1 METQRAVN
9 SIIDAFVIF
18 AGQWLVPLM
27 LVLFVASIVFRVL
40 IYYTVRREEWFAKEF
55 EKRVDI
61 YLKDRDVKESV
72 SFYVISKKLLEKTFY
87 DLFKLRYI
95 MKRRKPDYVMT
106 TADRIFLIKQGCAIL
121 VNDFEKQLKH
131 LRYNEANHPRLLSTT
146 KKIFSKNPCF
156 NKVFGVLPA
165 STLNDVVNIL
175 PGIFVV
181 LGVFGTFLG
190 IMQALPELGN
200 IDVTDPEA
208 SKLVMDQFLIH
219 IAFSMNTSL
228 VGIAISVVG
237 SIFNTSMSPEKLFVS
252 AVERMETAL
261 DTLWHLSANND
272 VPSHLVEFDEHK
284 NPEEV
289 LAQQAVSEELMLA
302 QKSKKKEAS

>member
-1 METQRAVN
+1 METQRIVN
-9 SIIDAFVIF
+9 SLIEAFVVF
-18 AGQWLVPLM
+18 AGQWLIPVM
-27 LVLFVASIVFRVL
+27 LFMFCLSIAIRVL
-40 IYYTVRREEWFAKEF
+40 IYYTVKREEWFAKEF

-61 YLKDRDVKESV
+61 YLKERDSKENV
-72 SFYVISKKLLEKTFY
+72 SFYIISKKLLERTFY

-95 MKRRKPDYVMT
+95 MKRRKPDFVMT
-106 TADRIFLIKQGCAIL
+106 SADRIFLIKQGCAIL

-146 KKIFSKNPCF
+146 KKVFSKNPCF
-156 NKVFGVLPA
+156 GKVFGILPA
-165 STLNDVVNIL
+165 ATINDVINIL

-208 SKLVMDQFLIH
+208 SKLVMDQFLMH

-228 VGIAISVVG
+228 VGIAISVVA
-237 SIFNTSMSPEKLFVS
+237 SLFNASMSPEKIFVS

-272 VPSHLVEFDEHK
+272 VPSNLIEFDEHR

-289 LAQQAVSEELMLA
+289 LAHQAVSEEIMLA
-302 QKSKKKEAS
+302 NKGRKQEAS